1 MSASSRIVGVREE
14 RVFEPIIHCP
24 ECQAEIKLTESL
36 AAPLLKSREAEFKRQ
51 EAELREREAVLRQ
64 DRDSLERDVIERT
77 AAERKKVAEEEQRKA
92 RLALGI
98 ELETKQR
105 ELKELNEILRSR
117 DEKLAEAQRA
127 QAEIVRR
134 ERQIAEEKRQ
144 MELTIEKRV
153 SASVNEMRAKARQ
166 EVEDELKLKVSE
178 KDQVIQSMTKQIEEL
193 RRKAEQGSQQLQGE
207 VQELELESLLG
218 RTFACDTVTRV
229 PKGEFGGDV
238 LQRVVNAS
246 GAVCGTILWESKRTK
261 TFSESWLAKL
271 RRDQR
276 AAKADVAVIVS
287 HALPKDVKHF
297 DLIDGVYVVSPQCV
311 LPLAAMLRKELVE
324 LATARQSAEG
334 RETKAA
340 IVYQYLT
347 GSRFR
352 QHMQA
357 IVEAFST
364 MQDDLHAEKKAIQKQ
379 WAKRE
384 MQIERAIAST
394 AGLYGDLHGI
404 VGTTLA
410 EVEGL
415 GVEEIGKDS
424 PATGLLGNVSPGEC
438 QKFCV

>member
-1 MSASSRIVGVREE
+1 MGDAEMSASSRIVGVREE

-24 ECQAEIKLTESL
+24 ECEAEIKLTESL

-51 EAELREREAVLRQ
+51 EAELREREAVLRRE
-64 DRDSLERDVIERT
+64 RDSLERDVIERT
-77 AAERKKVAEEEQRKA
+77 AAERKKVAEEEKQKA

-127 QAEIVRR
+127 QAEVVRR

-153 SASVNEMRAKARQ
+153 SASLNEMRMKARQ

-178 KDQVIQSMTKQIEEL
+178 KDQVIQSMQRQIEEL

-207 VQELELESLLG
+207 VLELELESLLG
-218 RTFACDTVTRV
+218 RTFGCDTVTRV

-238 LQRVVNAS
+238 LHRVMNGTGVL
-246 GAVCGTILWESKRTK
+246 CGTILWESKRTK

-287 HALPKDVKHF
+287 QALPKNVKHL

-311 LPLAAMLRKELVE
+311 LPVAAMMRKELVD
-324 LATARQSAEG
+324 LASVRRSSEG

-340 IVYQYLT
+340 VVYQYCT
-347 GSRFR
+347 GPRFR

-357 IVEAFST
+357 IVEAFAS
-364 MQDDLHAEKKAIQKQ
+364 MQDDLNAEKRATQKQ

-384 MQIERAIAST
+384 VQIERVIAST
-394 AGLYGDLHGI
+394 AALYGDLQGI
-404 VGTTLA
+404 VGRMLIDVSAFDVNRAADCQLRAPLPIT
-410 EVEGL
+410 E
-415 GVEEIGKDS
+415 
-424 PATGLLGNVSPGEC
+424 PTGA
-438 QKFCV
+438 